1 MPAPDHAK
9 ALTILKAALRD
20 AQGFKATKLTAKQ
33 QADIKA
39 IILGTHLTFRY
50 LLITA
55 LLAKVTEQRI
65 HMRSLQTRADLDGAY
80 DARSLCH
87 KVWVP
92 FERSALDCRLGGSN
106 EPYLNKP
113 ARFPSIAKTNAVRGG
128 NDKALLDRLYD
139 LLEGLNSLSA
149 QEHKE
154 AFLYAMA
161 LIQSRDGATV
171 GDVDLAPVALTAMRT
186 RHFLSLFLASS
197 FGGETAVAAVG
208 AIMAVRF
215 GKGYQVEVHP
225 ANQAGSSSNEI
236 GDIDVYE
243 GKRLILPMEVKDKKF
258 NRTDVEHAIAKA
270 KQACGRMLFVTGQHA
285 VTGDDVRPD
294 ALVASHAQAGFDL
307 AFVSVDQLIQADLPL
322 MSEGQRRTFVQ
333 LMQVNLATMRAKD
346 EAKSHFTDCL
356 ANAGLVE
363 D

>member
-1 MPAPDHAK
+1 MPAPGHAK
-9 ALTILKAALRD
+9 SLTILKSALREV
-20 AQGFKATKLTAKQ
+20 QGFKATKLTAKQ

-55 LLAKVTEQRI
+55 LLAKVAEPRI
-65 HMRSLQTRADLDGAY
+65 HMRSLQTGAALDGAY

-92 FERSALDCRLGGSN
+92 FERSALDCKLGGSN

-128 NDKALLDRLYD
+128 NDKALLERLYD
-139 LLEGLNSLSA
+139 LLEELNSLSA
-149 QEHKE
+149 AEHKD
-154 AFLYAMA
+154 AFLYAMS
-161 LIQSRDGATV
+161 LIQSRNGATV
-171 GDVDLAPVALTAMRT
+171 GDVDLLPVALTVTRT

-197 FGGETAVAAVG
+197 FGGETAVAVVG
-208 AIMAVRF
+208 AIMSLRF
-215 GKGYQVEVHP
+215 GKGHQVEVHP

-243 GKRLILPMEVKDKKF
+243 GKRLILPIEVKDKNF
-258 NRTDVEHAIAKA
+258 NRTDIEHAVAKA

-285 VTGDDVRPD
+285 TPGGDVRPD
-294 ALVASHAQAGFDL
+294 TMISSHAQAGIDL
-307 AFVSVDQLIQADLPL
+307 AFVTVDQLIQTDPPL

-333 LMQVNLATMRAKD
+333 LIQANLATMRAKD
-346 EAKSHFTDCL
+346 ETKAHFNDCL
-356 ANAGLVE
+356 TNAGLVE

>member
-1 MPAPDHAK
+1 MTTPDHDK
-9 ALTILKAALRD
+9 ATTILKAALRD

-55 LLAKVTEQRI
+55 LLAKVTEPRI
-65 HMRSLQTRADLDGAY
+65 HMRSLQTRANLNGAY

-92 FERSALDCRLGGSN
+92 FEHEFLDCKLGGSN

-128 NDKALLDRLYD
+128 KDKALLDRLYD
-139 LLEGLNSLSA
+139 LLEDLNGLSH

-154 AFLYAMA
+154 AFLYAMS
-161 LIQSRDGATV
+161 LVLSRDGATV
-171 GDVDLAPVALTAMRT
+171 GDVDLAPVALTVMRA
-186 RHFLSLFLASS
+186 RRFLSLFLASS
-197 FGGETAVAAVG
+197 FGGETAVATVG

-243 GKRLILPMEVKDKKF
+243 GKQLVLPIEVKDKDF
-258 NRTDVEHAIAKA
+258 TRTDVEHAITKA
-270 KQACGRMLFVTGQHA
+270 KRACNRMLFVTGQHA
-285 VTGDDVRPD
+285 VPGRDVQSD
-294 ALVASHAQAGFDL
+294 ELIASSAQTGFDL
-307 AFVSVDQLIQADLPL
+307 AFVSVDELIQADLAL
-322 MSEGQRRTFVQ
+322 MAEAQRRTFIQ
-333 LMQVNLATMRAKD
+333 LMLANLATMRAKD
-346 EAKSHFTDCL
+346 ETKSHFTDCL
-356 ANAGLVE
+356 TNVGLVE

>member
-9 ALTILKAALRD
+9 ALNVLKAALRE
-20 AQGFKATKLTAKQ
+20 APGFKATKLTAKQ
-33 QADIKA
+33 QSDIKA

-50 LLITA
+50 VLITA
-55 LLAKVTEQRI
+55 LLAKVTEPRI
-65 HMRSLQTRADLDGAY
+65 HMRSLQTGADLDGAY

-92 FERSALDCRLGGSN
+92 FEHSSLDCKLGGSN

-139 LLEGLNSLSA
+139 LLEGLNDLSA
-149 QEHKE
+149 QDHRE
-154 AFLYAMA
+154 AFLYAMS

-171 GDVDLAPVALTAMRT
+171 GDVDLAPVALTVTRT

-197 FGGETAVAAVG
+197 FGGETAVATVG
-208 AIMAVRF
+208 AVMAVRF

-225 ANQAGSSSNEI
+225 ANQAGTSSNEI

-243 GKRLILPMEVKDKKF
+243 GKRLILPMEVKDKNY
-258 NRTDVEHAIAKA
+258 NRTDVDHAVGKA
-270 KQACGRMLFVTGQHA
+270 KRACGRMLFVTGQHA
-285 VTGDDVRPD
+285 VAGGDVRPD
-294 ALVASHAQAGFDL
+294 TLVASYADAGFDL
-307 AFVSVDQLIQADLPL
+307 AFISVDQLIQTDLPL
-322 MSEGQRRTFVQ
+322 MSEAQRRTFVQ
-333 LMQVNLATMRAKD
+333 LMQANLGTMRAKD
-346 EAKSHFTDCL
+346 ETKSHFTDCL